1 MRNVSL
7 VWGKAVVKLFTGRV
21 QSPWFSTQGSY
32 TAPFNSR
39 AARGFTSSFPT
50 FYQLLSPA
58 IFRIFNLFLITF
70 YPLST
75 PPNNN
80 KTFINLFTYY

>member
-1 MRNVSL
+1 MRNVLL
-7 VWGKAVVKLFTGRV
+7 VWGKPVAKLFTGRV
-21 QSPWFSTQGSY
+21 QSFQFSTPRSREAVISDRSGS
-32 TAPFNSR
+32 
-39 AARGFTSSFPT
+39 GFTSPFPT

-58 IFRIFNLFLITF
+58 IFGVFNPFLSPF